1 MYLTTLNCLRF
12 LNDREIVQGPK
23 IHQDFT
29 MVAIIPAV
37 TALAHILFLLYIYP
51 SPSAW
56 QPLYTS
62 LPTYPNVT
70 FDLIINPASGPGS
83 ATYPDANYNAAISK
97 LHTYPN
103 ANLLGYAHT
112 TPATR
117 NLTDVE
123 RDVKQYANWA
133 KYTASNIKMHGIF
146 FNEAPSAYST
156 KAYTYC
162 TCQVLLHMRDLSTYI
177 IAFEDYASAFTST
190 SITQISS
197 QYRKQA
203 VFILHD
209 LNVTMMNQ
217 ASVVKKFEGY
227 GVGGVF
233 VSTVEYGGFSGLWG
247 QFVKSMAG
255 G

>member
-97 LHTYPN
+97 LRKT
-103 ANLLGYAHT
+103 
-112 TPATR
+112 
-117 NLTDVE
+117 
-123 RDVKQYANWA
+123 
-133 KYTASNIKMHGIF
+133 I
-146 FNEAPSAYST
+146 
-156 KAYTYC
+156 
-162 TCQVLLHMRDLSTYI
+162 VLLAPNLSQGLTPPRHLPQRQPPRLR
-177 IAFEDYASAFTST
+177 AHHPRN
-190 SITQISS
+190 S
-197 QYRKQA
+197 QPNRCRA
-203 VFILHD
+203 
-209 LNVTMMNQ
+209 
-217 ASVVKKFEGY
+217 
-227 GVGGVF
+227 
-233 VSTVEYGGFSGLWG
+233 
-247 QFVKSMAG
+247 
-255 G
+255 